1 MKTTDELLKI
11 LEKSKNIDCYLENN
25 SDSIIDI
32 ELRDYLE
39 NIMLERNI
47 SIPELIKRSN
57 LASVYV
63 YKILAGERMPGRD
76 KLLCI
81 AIGMQ
86 MSLQEIQM
94 ALRIA
99 GHSLLY
105 PKTKRDSI
113 IIFAV
118 NHNANLAECNETLYE
133 LGENILE

>member
-11 LEKSKNIDCYLENN
+11 LEKTKNIDSYFESN
-25 SDSIIDI
+25 SDSIINI

-39 NIMLERNI
+39 NTMRERNI
-47 SIPELIKRSN
+47 SIPDLIKRSN
-57 LASVYV
+57 LSPVYV
-63 YKILAGERMPGRD
+63 YKILSGERIPGRD

-81 AIGMQ
+81 AIGMR
-86 MSLQEIQM
+86 MTLQEIQL

-118 NHNANLAECNETLYE
+118 NHNAGLAECNETLYE